1 MVKFNA
7 QLENQVESRTKE
19 LSEKNFILSRGLEAI
34 TLVQQEVLP
43 KQNKTFKGWDI
54 AVKYVPL
61 DNEVSGDLYDYYFTG
76 SKLDGL
82 SIIDISGHGIQAG
95 LMSILAKGII
105 SQQYLDGIANKRS
118 LTEVLLNINDI
129 YIKEKVNVENYFTG
143 LLFNFND
150 FDINDICRVQLANAG
165 HPAPVLYSSADN
177 KVTEVKYS
185 KPEQQYGFIGVD
197 GLPISFPTTNFY
209 MSQNDILVCFT
220 DGLTEAMN
228 PQKAE
233 YTKKRLMNILQEN
246 KDMNASDLLGK
257 IIKDLKSFIEDAPLS
272 DDLTVI
278 VLKRDN
284 SKEYLE
290 EI

>member
-1 MVKFNA
+1 MK
-7 QLENQVESRTKE
+7 QLP
-19 LSEKNFILSRGLEAI
+19 
-34 TLVQQEVLP
+34 LVQQEVLP

-61 DNEVSGDLYDYYFTG
+61 DNEVSGDLYDYYFSG
-76 SKLDGL
+76 SKLEGL

-105 SQQYLDGIANKRS
+105 SQQYLDGIANKRT
-118 LTEVLLNINDI
+118 LTEVLININDI
-129 YIKEKVNVENYFTG
+129 YVKEKVNVENYFTG
-143 LLFNFND
+143 LLFNFDD
-150 FDINDICRVQLANAG
+150 FDTNDICRIQLANAG
-165 HPAPVLYSSADN
+165 HPAPILYSTSDN
-177 KVTEVKYS
+177 KISEIKYS
-185 KPEQQYGFIGVD
+185 KPEMQFGFIGVE

-209 MSQNDILVCFT
+209 MSQNDVLVCFT

-228 PQKAE
+228 RRKE
-233 YTKKRLMNILQEN
+233 EFSKKRLM
-246 KDMNASDLLGK
+246 K
-257 IIKDLKSFIEDAPLS
+257 IITDSKNLSANEILENIIQELKSFIEDMPLS